1 MRTFTRSRWIALLGS
16 LAVGGVL
23 AGGVV
28 AAQLGPSSDIAEL
41 HAAIDK
47 DPLVR
52 VAEIPA
58 SGNAQAR
65 GVFLQR
71 TSTGHLCLWDAP
83 SARPRERQ
91 GGCNDADDAL
101 GGAHLSASLGY
112 DGGPA
117 TKDVRDA
124 RIVGLASTDAAEIRV
139 VMSDGTTRQSALRNT
154 SVGGAAYRVFA
165 YRIRPSDLRKGL
177 GPVAVV
183 AVYEAGQEIGR
194 QPTGFG

>member
-1 MRTFTRSRWIALLGS
+1 MRTLTRSRWVALLGS

-23 AGGVV
+23 AGGVL

-41 HAAIDK
+41 QAAIEK

-65 GVFLQR
+65 GVFIQR
-71 TSTGHLCLWDAP
+71 TSTGHLCVWDAP

-101 GGAHLSASLGY
+101 AGAHLSVSLGY

-124 RIVGLASTDAAEIRV
+124 RIIGLASTEVAEIHV
-139 VMSDGTTRQSALRNT
+139 VMGDGTTRQGALRTT
-154 SVGGAAYRVFA
+154 SVGGAAYRVFG
-165 YRIRPSDLRKGL
+165 YRIRPSDLRKGI

-183 AVYEAGQEIGR
+183 AVNEAGQEIGR